1 MLQSRFP
8 CRADSCVNPLFTLTV
23 LTLLL
28 LQMLHVALR
37 PHRPYGLSGTGL
49 GVYCSVL
56 LYVNRDHDFEGR
68 VLGFTVQYCFTPTD
82 RTDCQGRVLGFTVQ
96 YCFTPTETVR
106 TVRDGSWGLL
116 FSIAIRPQ
124 RPYGLSG
131 TSLGVYC
138 SVLLDVYRDHDFQ
151 GGHLDWALNAD
162 TSSNVTLRPQR
173 P

>member
-28 LQMLHVALR
+28 LQMLHVASR

-151 GGHLDWALNAD
+151 GGHLD
-162 TSSNVTLRPQR
+162 
-173 P
+173 